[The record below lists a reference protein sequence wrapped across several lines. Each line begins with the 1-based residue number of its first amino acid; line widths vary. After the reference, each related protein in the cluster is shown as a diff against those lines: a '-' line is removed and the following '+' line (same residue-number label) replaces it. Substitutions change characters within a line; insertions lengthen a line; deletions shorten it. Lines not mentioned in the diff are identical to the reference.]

1 MMMSM
6 SLSLFDYI
14 VENICNIYRRT
25 MDRAMYEKMTS
36 NRALFDLRD
45 KSKNA
50 RHSRRRK
57 GRGYYAYTY

>member
-1 MMMSM
+1 
-6 SLSLFDYI
+6 
-14 VENICNIYRRT
+14 